1 MSILIRHNPG
11 IRFREGEGAV
21 DKRGRHVC
29 QIDFYPFPNKRV
41 YKTIKLARK
50 SYREAAQIRSEWM
63 KEYAQNHPY
72 RDLEGK
78 REQSFE
84 GLRKVLLRMM
94 ESTTINN
101 RAEPCASSTINKT
114 MNIYDRFFVKFL
126 GSHYP
131 SIKQLNNL
139 PKGVFLDYLT
149 YNQSHQKLNWR
160 TELGHL
166 KSIIS
171 RLWRSDYCDDRIY
184 KEIRTLPTPK
194 FEIRNKVVLSLDEK
208 KTILADMEQE
218 NREYYVI
225 TYFLAKLGWRI
236 NETLSLKKNL
246 IRWKDGNP
254 VSITLE
260 KPFRKNRKEFT
271 LTTIDKKLAA
281 VIVSYLH
288 WQTDKSEWFFPNSKG
303 KMIKKETYRGYLHKV
318 STRVLKRNVNPHDFR
333 HSLITHL
340 KGVRVPNKDIMQI
353 TGHMD
358 ERVLNDHYS
367 HSTETGRMEALE
379 LSGL

>member
-1 MSILIRHNPG
+1 MANRCEHCILCKYA
-11 IRFREGEGAV
+11 RE
-21 DKRGRHVC
+21 K
-29 QIDFYPFPNKRV
+29 PN
-41 YKTIKLARK
+41 TAI
-50 SYREAAQIRSEWM
+50 S
-63 KEYAQNHPY
+63 
-72 RDLEGK
+72 
-78 REQSFE
+78 
-84 GLRKVLLRMM
+84 RMM
-94 ESTTINN
+94 HLHGKWCPFWK
-101 RAEPCASSTINKT
+101 A
-114 MNIYDRFFVKFL
+114 
-126 GSHYP
+126 
-131 SIKQLNNL
+131 
-139 PKGVFLDYLT
+139 
-149 YNQSHQKLNWR
+149 
-160 TELGHL
+160 HL
-166 KSIIS
+166 K
-171 RLWRSDYCDDRIY
+171 IY
-184 KEIRTLPTPK
+184 GEKTPK
-194 FEIRNKVVLSLDEK
+194 LEIRNKVVLSLDEK
-208 KTILADMEQE
+208 KAILTDMERE

-254 VSITLE
+254 ASITLE

-367 HSTETGRMEALE
+367 HSTETGRMEALV
-379 LSGL
+379 

>member
-11 IRFREGEGAV
+11 IRFREGPGAI
-21 DKRGRHVC
+21 DRRGRYVC

-50 SYREAAQIRSEWM
+50 SYREAAQVRAEWM
-63 KEYAQNHPY
+63 KEYTRGHPNF
-72 RDLEGK
+72 DFEGK
-78 REQSFE
+78 QELSFE
-84 GLRKVLLRMM
+84 ELRNVLRRMM

-101 RAEPCASSTINKT
+101 RAEPCSYSTINKT
-114 MNIYDRFFVKFL
+114 LNIYDRFFKNFL

-131 SIKQLNNL
+131 SIRRVNNL
-139 PKGVFLDYLT
+139 PKGVFLEYLA
-149 YNQSHQKLNWR
+149 YNQTHQKLNWR

-166 KSIIS
+166 KAIIS

-208 KTILADMEQE
+208 KAILASMQKD
-218 NREYYVI
+218 NYEYYVI

-246 IRWKDGNP
+246 IRWENGKP

-260 KPFRKNRKEFT
+260 KAFRKNRKEFT
-271 LTTIDKKLAA
+271 LTTIDEKLAG
-281 VIVSYLH
+281 VIARYLET
-288 WQTDKSEWFFPNSKG
+288 QSDKSEWFFPNSKG
-303 KMIKKETYRGYLHKV
+303 NMIKKETYRGFLHKV
-318 STRVLKRNVNPHDFR
+318 SVAVLKREVNPHDFR

-340 KGVRVPNKDIMQI
+340 KSVRVPNKDIMQI

-367 HSTETGRMEALE
+367 HSTETGRMEALQ